1 MAIFYNKVERGNP
14 SDPEAPK
21 KWYPVLKTL
30 GMVREKE
37 VGKQIADETTLNPKE
52 GEIALI
58 QFQKILIR
66 NLLEGRSVQ
75 LGDWGSFYLTLNSTG
90 SDTKEEVSA
99 ANVTKINVR
108 FKPGKELTEALAKAQ
123 LRQVESLTNQTGR

>member
-30 GMVREKE
+30 GMVRE
-37 VGKQIADETTLNPKE
+37 
-52 GEIALI
+52 
-58 QFQKILIR
+58 
-66 NLLEGRSVQ
+66 
-75 LGDWGSFYLTLNSTG
+75 
-90 SDTKEEVSA
+90 KEEVSA

-123 LRQVESLTNQTGR
+123 LRQVESLTNQPVR